1 MLSFFY
7 EAAIRNFVLEIRG
20 PIAKPRYK
28 ALLQNKVTRRGP
40 NHRLFPSRTH
50 PRIAAD
56 EISTC
61 RS

>member
-1 MLSFFY
+1 MLSFYNRSHDLKLRFRDKRPGY
-7 EAAIRNFVLEIRG
+7 ETKSQDLARTTGSFQGE
-20 PIAKPRYK
+20 
-28 ALLQNKVTRRGP
+28 
-40 NHRLFPSRTH
+40 TH